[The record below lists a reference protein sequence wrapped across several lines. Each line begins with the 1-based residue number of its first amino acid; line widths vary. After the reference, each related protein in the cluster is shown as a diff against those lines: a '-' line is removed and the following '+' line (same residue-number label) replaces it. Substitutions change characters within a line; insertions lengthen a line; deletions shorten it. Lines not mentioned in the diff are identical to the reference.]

1 MTQII
6 VKCNIIVGHYY
17 IPQTQVTLTYFVYPI
32 QAIWFTCSKR
42 LSNYLVFQSFDYAC
56 TQGRPQSQEGEGGNA
71 VLNKTCSVLLCVL
84 EQPRVDNSSA
94 GPLNWLIDGPE
105 YSLLRLLQNA
115 LNSDKHVLLLS
126 LGGYCCWWII
136 KFSWVSSI
144 QLKMLRH

>member
-1 MTQII
+1 MR
-6 VKCNIIVGHYY
+6 VLKDG
-17 IPQTQVTLTYFVYPI
+17 
-32 QAIWFTCSKR
+32 
-42 LSNYLVFQSFDYAC
+42 LSLRR
-56 TQGRPQSQEGEGGNA
+56 GRGEMLFSIKP
-71 VLNKTCSVLLCVL
+71 VVCCLCVL

-144 QLKMLRH
+144 